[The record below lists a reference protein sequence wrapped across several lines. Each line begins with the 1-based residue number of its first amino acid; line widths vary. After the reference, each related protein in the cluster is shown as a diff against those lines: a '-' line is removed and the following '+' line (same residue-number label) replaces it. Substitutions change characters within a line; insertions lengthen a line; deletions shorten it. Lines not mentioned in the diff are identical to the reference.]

1 MRATGAPLEGHDL
14 DSLHERTEGWPAAV
28 YLAALA
34 LRDTG
39 EGLGSGIGAGDD
51 RDLVDY
57 LSGELLT
64 RLPPERLSFLLQTS
78 VLDRI
83 SAPLCD
89 AVLGRQ
95 DSAQEIAEL
104 EHSNLFVQPLDRR
117 REWYRYHHLFR
128 EVLRAE
134 LVRWDARSV
143 PSLHLRASRWHERE
157 GTPEEAVQHALA
169 AREMRRAAELV
180 VDSGRGLVIVG
191 RLATVRR
198 WLEAFSEAD
207 FADSA
212 PLALTAAWV
221 MALYGEKDRAR
232 RYLSV
237 ADGAPWRGRGPFDEP
252 SLEAALA
259 LIRGAYGWEGVSRMR
274 ADALTAYRLLT
285 TGHRGHEAAAVAL
298 GCSLM
303 LLGRT
308 AEAVPL
314 LEEGSA
320 LGAARGPASIL
331 ALGVLA
337 QIALDE
343 GQLDVAEARV
353 REGLALIAEMGLG
366 DNTFSASVHTIAACL
381 GARSGDLTRTRV
393 HLEKAR
399 SVLPRVAAAPW
410 RSIRTRALL
419 GRAALEAGDLAM
431 AGALLEEARRELAG
445 YPDAGILPRL
455 LVQEE
460 RALEAARGG
469 GGVLGEPLT
478 AAELRVLELL
488 PTHLS
493 LALIGETLHISRST
507 VKSHVR
513 SIYRKLDVT
522 KRASAVARAR
532 RHGLLAR
539 AGQSPRG
546 GDAPPP

>member
-1 MRATGAPLEGHDL
+1 M
-14 DSLHERTEGWPAAV
+14 
-28 YLAALA
+28 
-34 LRDTG
+34 
-39 EGLGSGIGAGDD
+39 
-51 RDLVDY
+51 
-57 LSGELLT
+57 
-64 RLPPERLSFLLQTS
+64 
-78 VLDRI
+78 
-83 SAPLCD
+83 
-89 AVLGRQ
+89 
-95 DSAQEIAEL
+95 
-104 EHSNLFVQPLDRR
+104 
-117 REWYRYHHLFR
+117 
-128 EVLRAE
+128 
-134 LVRWDARSV
+134 
-143 PSLHLRASRWHERE
+143 
-157 GTPEEAVQHALA
+157 
-169 AREMRRAAELV
+169 
-180 VDSGRGLVIVG
+180 
-191 RLATVRR
+191 
-198 WLEAFSEAD
+198 
-207 FADSA
+207 
-212 PLALTAAWV
+212 
-221 MALYGEKDRAR
+221 
-232 RYLSV
+232 
-237 ADGAPWRGRGPFDEP
+237 
-252 SLEAALA
+252 
-259 LIRGAYGWEGVSRMR
+259 
-274 ADALTAYRLLT
+274 
-285 TGHRGHEAAAVAL
+285 
-298 GCSLM
+298 
-303 LLGRT
+303 
-308 AEAVPL
+308 
-314 LEEGSA
+314 
-320 LGAARGPASIL
+320 
-331 ALGVLA
+331 LA

-366 DNTFSASVHTIAACL
+366 DNTFSASVDTIAACL

-393 HLEKAR
+393 HLEKAK

-455 LVQEE
+455 LVREE

-539 AGQSPRG
+539 GGQSPTG
-546 GDAPPP
+546 GDASPP